1 MPSIKD
7 GNKELRIRELE
18 GKDFSQVREI
28 DDLTLKAY
36 MGASWDKYTE
46 EKKETIRKSRK
57 SEFDINVNTGYCLV
71 AEQGNRILGFILA
84 HETLPFRGTVYIRH
98 IAVRPDFQS
107 QGVGEKLLTDL
118 INKARKKG
126 ISKVWGGISVD
137 NPSSI
142 RLHEKVGF
150 RLVDR
155 KMAYLNIKPEV
166 DT

>member
-1 MPSIKD
+1 MASIKD
-7 GNKELRIRELE
+7 RNKELRIRELK

-28 DDLTLKAY
+28 DDLTLKAHV
-36 MGASWDKYTE
+36 GDSWNEYTE

-71 AEQGNRILGFILA
+71 VEQDDRILGFIFA
-84 HETLPFRGTVYIRH
+84 HETLPFGGTVYIRH
-98 IAVRPDFQS
+98 IAVHPDSQS
-107 QGVGEKLLTDL
+107 QGVGEKLLTGL
-118 INKARKKG
+118 INKAKKKG
-126 ISKVWGGISVD
+126 ISKIWGGISLD

-155 KMAYLNIKPEV
+155 KMAYLKIQPEV